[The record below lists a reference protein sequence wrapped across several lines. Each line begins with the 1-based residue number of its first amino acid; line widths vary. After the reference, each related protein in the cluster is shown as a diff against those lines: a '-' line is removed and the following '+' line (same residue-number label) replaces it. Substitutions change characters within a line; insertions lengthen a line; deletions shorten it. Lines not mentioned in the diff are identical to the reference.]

1 MVVRTPLTT
10 TLRMVLGA
18 TALLAIIAALF
29 AATLIPNGVS
39 RHIKSL
45 YWSNRVV
52 AHDDQLATYRIFF
65 SGFVPDHNA

>member
-52 AHDDQLATYRIFF
+52 AHDD
-65 SGFVPDHNA
+65 